1 MKRFK
6 DLFISCSKDQAQ
18 AFFSRLTS
26 YLSSSCPD
34 GWQIDD
40 DRMKRFA
47 DGICFVS
54 GLFSCVV
61 RFDGNKNPYAMVSL
75 VYSEDE
81 HRIWISN
88 IVPCQT
94 SQLSMDEYNEVLVK
108 FASEIVDPVKLDL
121 TCVIT
126 KDEFTGKDVMPEA
139 SWQKLES
146 FDEYGEYICI
156 ARKDAQIKHM
166 GHRIELGDIEVCA
179 SALEYVSECC
189 CLYAA
194 PMEKIV
200 LFCGCDADKK
210 RQIRKDLSA
219 KLPKYMLPHDYV
231 CFDELP
237 HNRNGK
243 IDRAGLLQE
252 WIKNNTK

>member
-126 KDEFTGKDVMPEA
+126 KDEFTGKDVMPVYPPAEKKLVA
-139 SWQKLES
+139 SGTGFSGKNRPVLHRFPENCTTHQKS
-146 FDEYGEYICI
+146 G
-156 ARKDAQIKHM
+156 
-166 GHRIELGDIEVCA
+166 
-179 SALEYVSECC
+179 S
-189 CLYAA
+189 
-194 PMEKIV
+194 
-200 LFCGCDADKK
+200 
-210 RQIRKDLSA
+210 
-219 KLPKYMLPHDYV
+219 
-231 CFDELP
+231 
-237 HNRNGK
+237 
-243 IDRAGLLQE
+243 
-252 WIKNNTK
+252 

>member
-6 DLFISCSKDQAQ
+6 DLLISCSKDQAQ

-94 SQLSMDEYNEVLVK
+94 SQLSMDEYNEVLVE

-146 FDEYGEYICI
+146 FDALANRTSLHPNDVQRWHQFVISIFHSG
-156 ARKDAQIKHM
+156 IKLYSDTVI
-166 GHRIELGDIEVCA
+166 RILCEEFGWDREHAIKLAMRYDDELD
-179 SALEYVSECC
+179 LLREYV
-189 CLYAA
+189 
-194 PMEKIV
+194 
-200 LFCGCDADKK
+200 
-210 RQIRKDLSA
+210 
-219 KLPKYMLPHDYV
+219 
-231 CFDELP
+231 
-237 HNRNGK
+237 NG
-243 IDRAGLLQE
+243 
-252 WIKNNTK
+252 